1 MDCKICGKN
10 QVSAIYNNL
19 QKCSDCGFIFFDNA
33 ISAKEIEKLYKEDYF
48 KGEEYLDY
56 ENDKDLIQKNFQ
68 KRIRDIQRYRNEGK
82 LFEIGSAYGYF
93 LDLAKKTYG
102 VEGIDI
108 CEEPTEFARK
118 KLGLNVHTGSYLDF
132 SISKPF
138 DIFCMWD
145 TIEHLPEPEKFIEKI
160 SKDLTSGG
168 YFFLTTGDIGSLIAK
183 IRGKRWRMIHPP
195 THIFYFS
202 QKTISTLLE
211 KNGFEVIKISH
222 PGILR
227 SFKQI
232 FYSIFILNRKIK
244 LPKFILDLVE
254 KIDFPVYLNTF
265 DIMMVTARKK

>member
-1 MDCKICGKN
+1 MSCKICRKN
-10 QVSAIYNNL
+10 NLTTIYDNL
-19 QKCSDCGFIFFDNA
+19 QKCSDCGFIFFDNTIPA
-33 ISAKEIEKLYKEDYF
+33 QEIERLYKEDYF

-56 ENDKDLIQKNFQ
+56 ENDKGLIQKNFQ
-68 KRIRDIQRYRNEGK
+68 RRIRDIQSYKSSGR

-93 LDLAKKTYG
+93 LDVAKNNYA

-108 CEEPTEFARK
+108 CKEPTEFARK
-118 KLGLNVHTGSYLDF
+118 KLNLNVHTGSYSDF
-132 SISKPF
+132 LIKEPF

-160 SKDLTSGG
+160 SRDLKSGG
-168 YFFLTTGDIGSLIAK
+168 YLFLTTGDISSLLAK
-183 IRGKRWRMIHPP
+183 TRGKKWRMIHPP

-202 QKTISTLLE
+202 QKTISMLLE
-211 KNGFEVIKISH
+211 KNGFEVISISH

-244 LPKFILDLVE
+244 LPKLFLDLIE